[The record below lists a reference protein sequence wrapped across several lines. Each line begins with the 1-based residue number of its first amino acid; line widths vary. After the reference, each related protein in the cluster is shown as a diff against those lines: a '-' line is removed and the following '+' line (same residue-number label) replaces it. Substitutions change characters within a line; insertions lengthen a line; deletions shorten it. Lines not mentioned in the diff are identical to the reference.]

1 MSVSLRVV
9 LGLLAVSLFALGVT
23 GNALYSQLVYLWVF
37 LLAGSWLW
45 ARLALRGLQVQ
56 RGTRLQRS
64 QVGQIFGERFNIH
77 NTSRFP
83 ILWLEVEDQ
92 SDLPGSRGSRV
103 FTRIGG
109 RQSQFYLSR
118 TRLFNRGIFPL
129 GPTKLLAGDVFGFF
143 QISLTLPVQKS
154 LLVYPYMVDVHT
166 FPNPPG
172 LLPGGEALRQKA
184 PQVTSNAAGVRDYA
198 PGDAL
203 NRIHWAS
210 TARRDRLI
218 VKEFELDPRADVWV
232 FCDSFQDVQ
241 TALPYTAPLDIG
253 SLLVE
258 PTGKTALPPSTEEYV
273 VSVAASL
280 AKYYI
285 MRGRAV
291 GFISHGQSLHLLPPD
306 RGPRQLGKIL
316 EALSLLDAV
325 GNVPFDALVSAH
337 ARNLPRGS
345 VVVLITSSTDPEIAV
360 SVDHIVRM
368 NLRPVIILLDAASF
382 GGASGSKK
390 LSDTIRSLG
399 VPVGLVPFGADLG
412 EVLGAVVSC

>member
-37 LLAGSWLW
+37 LLVGSWLW
-45 ARLALRGLQVQ
+45 ARLEFRGLQVQ
-56 RGTRLQRS
+56 RRTRLHRA

-77 NTSRFP
+77 NASRFP

-118 TRLFNRGIFPL
+118 TRLLNRGIFPL
-129 GPTKLLAGDVFGFF
+129 GPTKFLAGDVFGFF
-143 QISLTLPVQKS
+143 QISLTLPVQTS
-154 LLVYPYMVDVHT
+154 LLVYPYMVDIHT

-172 LLPGGEALRQKA
+172 LLPGGEALRRKA
-184 PQVTSNAAGVRDYA
+184 IQVTSNAAGVRDYA

-258 PTGKTALPPSTEEYV
+258 PAGKTVLPPSTEEYG

-285 MRGRAV
+285 IRGRAV
-291 GFISHGQSLHLLPPD
+291 GFISHGQSLHFLPPD
-306 RGPRQLGKIL
+306 RGARQLGKIL

-337 ARNLPRGS
+337 TRNLPRGS
-345 VVVLITSSTDPEIAV
+345 VMGLITPSTNPEIAG

-368 NLRPVIILLDAASF
+368 NLRPIIILLDAASF

-390 LSDTIRSLG
+390 LSGTIRSLG
-399 VPVGLVPFGADLG
+399 VPVGLVPFDADLG
-412 EVLGAVVSC
+412 EVLGAVVSR